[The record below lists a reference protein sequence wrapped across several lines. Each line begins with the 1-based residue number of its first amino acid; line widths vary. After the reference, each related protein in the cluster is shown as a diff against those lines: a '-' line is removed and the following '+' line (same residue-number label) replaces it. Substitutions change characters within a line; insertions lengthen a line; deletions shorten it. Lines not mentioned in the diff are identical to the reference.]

1 MYYTVLYYKV
11 VCVCVWVACLHVP
24 LMATINLGE
33 ASGAWTS
40 WFCSC
45 FSKGPF
51 FSFDHPTFIWVAG
64 EKWKRRAAFI
74 PTLFYYY
81 MMMIM
86 MLLGLIYY
94 SNRVNCHLSSSWIHV
109 PGTML
114 YSKYYKVDVNKFQ
127 VCFGFLFKCPP
138 QSPFC
143 ASMLFT
149 LSLLSTFIPG
159 DMCNKMAH
167 VVECR
172 GGLLHRHFYSMRC
185 TLFIAV
191 FAYYFDE
198 IVK

>member
-1 MYYTVLYYKV
+1 MDFLI
-11 VCVCVWVACLHVP
+11 L
-24 LMATINLGE
+24 LLL
-33 ASGAWTS
+33 
-40 WFCSC
+40 F
-45 FSKGPF
+45 KGTF
-51 FSFDHPTFIWVAG
+51 FSFDHPTFIWVKS
-64 EKWKRRAAFI
+64 ESSLPNTFLQHDDNDVVRAH
-74 PTLFYYY
+74 
-81 MMMIM
+81 
-86 MLLGLIYY
+86 LLLK
-94 SNRVNCHLSSSWIHV
+94 SSQLSLEQQQLNSTC
-109 PGTML
+109 TML
-114 YSKYYKVDVNKFQ
+114 YSKYYYKVDVNKFQ

-138 QSPFC
+138 QSSPFC
-143 ASMLFT
+143 ASILFT

>member
-1 MYYTVLYYKV
+1 M
-11 VCVCVWVACLHVP
+11 
-24 LMATINLGE
+24 
-33 ASGAWTS
+33 SGLLTCPFDGHHQSRRGQWS
-40 WFCSC
+40 MDFLILLLL
-45 FSKGPF
+45 FKGTF

-94 SNRVNCHLSSSWIHV
+94 SNRVNCHLSSSSWIVHV
-109 PGTML
+109 PCYILSITKLM
-114 YSKYYKVDVNKFQ
+114 STSSRCV
-127 VCFGFLFKCPP
+127 GFLFKCPP
-138 QSPFC
+138 QTSFC
-143 ASMLFT
+143 ASILFT
-149 LSLLSTFIPG
+149 FSLLSTFIPG

>member
-1 MYYTVLYYKV
+1 MKAQSSLHPNTFLLLHDDDDNDV
-11 VCVCVWVACLHVP
+11 V
-24 LMATINLGE
+24 
-33 ASGAWTS
+33 
-40 WFCSC
+40 
-45 FSKGPF
+45 
-51 FSFDHPTFIWVAG
+51 
-64 EKWKRRAAFI
+64 RAH
-74 PTLFYYY
+74 
-81 MMMIM
+81 
-86 MLLGLIYY
+86 LLLK
-94 SNRVNCHLSSSWIHV
+94 SSQLSLEQQQLNSTC
-109 PGTML
+109 TML
-114 YSKYYKVDVNKFQ
+114 YSKYYYKVDVNKFQ

-143 ASMLFT
+143 ASILFT

>member
-1 MYYTVLYYKV
+1 MKAQSSLHPNTFLLLHDDDNDV
-11 VCVCVWVACLHVP
+11 VRPH
-24 LMATINLGE
+24 
-33 ASGAWTS
+33 
-40 WFCSC
+40 
-45 FSKGPF
+45 
-51 FSFDHPTFIWVAG
+51 
-64 EKWKRRAAFI
+64 
-74 PTLFYYY
+74 
-81 MMMIM
+81 
-86 MLLGLIYY
+86 LLLK
-94 SNRVNCHLSSSWIHV
+94 SSQLSLEQQQLNSTC
-109 PGTML
+109 TML

-143 ASMLFT
+143 ASILFT

-172 GGLLHRHFYSMRC
+172 GGLLHRHSYSMRC

-198 IVK
+198 ICEVKDTLML